1 VEIFFVYKL
10 LILLLAILCISAR
23 NPVHAVLFLVGIFI
37 TIASLLYNLDFEF
50 LAFMLFMVY
59 LGGITVLLL
68 FVVMMIQY
76 HHEPFPISSK
86 NFIIYSFLT
95 FGLFSIEPS
104 FDLGFGNLKLH
115 ISSILLND
123 ATDLQVL
130 GQSLFLLTWLPFILT
145 GFILLIAIVG
155 GVSLTL
161 ANAKGIRR
169 QAVWAQIYRLSNDSI
184 VLNPK

>member
-1 VEIFFVYKL
+1 MELFLIYKV
-10 LILLLAILCISAR
+10 LILILASLCISAR
-23 NPVHAVLFLVGIFI
+23 NPVHAVLCLVSVFI

-76 HHEPFPISSK
+76 QQESFPI
-86 NFIIYSFLT
+86 NTNYFIIYSFLAI
-95 FGLFSIEPS
+95 LLINIEPS
-104 FDLGFGNLKLH
+104 LDYGFGNLKLH

-130 GQSLFLLTWLPFILT
+130 GQSLFTLTWLPFTLI
-145 GFILLIAIVG
+145 GFILLIAIIG

-169 QAVWAQIYRLSNDSI
+169 QSIWTQIYR
-184 VLNPK
+184 NPSVTVIQS